1 MDDDL
6 VYKKPRKPLMG
17 DLDAGLL
24 ESSDRKDSLLPTLAQ
39 AQEKQQNAL
48 LEIAQVRYGVKGRP
62 LDTVLMPLKIDL
74 SMGEAQIFKLLL
86 TAPESE
92 RADQVL
98 YALAK
103 GNLQAPMANQ
113 ILASLAILD
122 RFKKIKID

>member
-1 MDDDL
+1 M
-6 VYKKPRKPLMG
+6 
-17 DLDAGLL
+17 DAGLL